1 MMKCRAL
8 IGGLAVAIGT
18 TACVGFERESSML
31 APTDTLTSG
40 ASGGANNESL
50 SLMGVWVSQ
59 STDGVPSPN
68 SCADLQWRIT
78 SQTPTSLAGEFA
90 ATCADGV
97 SIIGTASGHLNGTDV
112 PMEASGTATLPGLPP
127 CSFSLTGTGHIEG
140 SDAIRIQYSGTSCLG
155 PVQGEETL
163 RRPEPAEAPAPPP
176 PPAPPPAPAGGNGHH
191 IAGGPLTTARAQQV
205 VFATSNE
212 FAHLKAP
219 RATRPQ
225 AEAAAAEL
233 LRRTIWHL
241 QLAGYQSGRQKNPSG
256 ATSNDKLT
264 IAIDGAWRSYD
275 VFMDYGAPGVTMWV
289 IFKEVFPPNSVAD
302 SGISD

>member
-8 IGGLAVAIGT
+8 IGALALTIGT
-18 TACVGFERESSML
+18 AACVGFERDSSSSMV
-31 APTDTLTSG
+31 AP
-40 ASGGANNESL
+40 SGGSPSGGTNEAL
-50 SLMGVWVSQ
+50 SLTGVWVSQ
-59 STDGVPSPN
+59 STDEFPSAN

-97 SIIGTASGHLNGTDV
+97 SIMGTASGHLNGSDV

-127 CSFSLTGTGHIEG
+127 CSFSLTGTGHVEG
-140 SDAIRIQYSGTSCLG
+140 NDAIRIQYSGTSCLG

-163 RRPEPAEAPAPPP
+163 RRPEPAAAPPPPPPPPP
-176 PPAPPPAPAGGNGHH
+176 PPAPGNGYHVP
-191 IAGGPLTTARAQQV
+191 AGPLTAARAQQV

-219 RATRPQ
+219 RPTEAQ
-225 AEAAAAEL
+225 ARAAGEEL

-241 QLAGYQSGRQKNPSG
+241 QVAGYASGRQKNPSG
-256 ATSNDKLT
+256 AISNDKLT
-264 IAIDGAWRSYD
+264 VAIDGASRAYD
-275 VFMDYGAPGVTMWV
+275 IFMDYGAPGVTMRV
-289 IFKEVFPPNSVAD
+289 IFKEVFPANAVAD

>member
-1 MMKCRAL
+1 MTSGRCLR
-8 IGGLAVAIGT
+8 
-18 TACVGFERESSML
+18 GFE
-31 APTDTLTSG
+31 PTAQHG
-40 ASGGANNESL
+40 GPSGGSTERGARTKPSDNG
-50 SLMGVWVSQ
+50 GVGAQ
-59 STDGVPSPN
+59 STDEFPGAN

-97 SIIGTASGHLNGTDV
+97 SIMGTASGHVNGAEV
-112 PMEASGTATLPGLPP
+112 PMEASGTATLPGMPP

-140 SDAIRIQYSGTSCLG
+140 NDAIRIQYSGTSCLG

-163 RRPEPAEAPAPPP
+163 RRPEPAAAPAPPP
-176 PPAPPPAPAGGNGHH
+176 PPPPPPAPAPGNGYHV
-191 IAGGPLTTARAQQV
+191 AAGPLSAVRAQQV

-219 RATRPQ
+219 RPTDAQ
-225 AEAAAAEL
+225 ARAAGEEL

-241 QLAGYQSGRQKNPSG
+241 RLAGYQSGRQKNPSG
-256 ATSNDKLT
+256 AISNDKLT
-264 IAIDGAWRSYD
+264 VAIDGAWRAYD
-275 VFMDYGAPGVTMWV
+275 VFMDYGAPGVTMRV

>member
-8 IGGLAVAIGT
+8 IGVLALTTGT

-31 APTDTLTSG
+31 APTDGLTSG
-40 ASGGANNESL
+40 ASGGTSSESL

-59 STDGVPSPN
+59 STDEFPDAN

-90 ATCADGV
+90 ATCANGV
-97 SIIGTASGHLNGTDV
+97 SIIGTASGHLNGTEV

-140 SDAIRIQYSGTSCLG
+140 RDAIRIQYSGTSCLG
-155 PVQGEETL
+155 PVHGEETL
-163 RRPEPAEAPAPPP
+163 RRSNPAEAPAPPP
-176 PPAPPPAPAGGNGHH
+176 PPPPPPAPGNGYHV
-191 IAGGPLTTARAQQV
+191 AAGPLTSARAQQA

-212 FAHLKAP
+212 FAYLKAP
-219 RATRPQ
+219 RSTGAQ
-225 AEAAAAEL
+225 AGAAAEEL

-241 QLAGYQSGRQKNPSG
+241 RLAGYQSGRQRNPSG
-256 ATSNDKLT
+256 AISNDKLT
-264 IAIDGAWRSYD
+264 IAIDGAWRAYD
-275 VFMDYGAPGVTMWV
+275 IFMDYGAPGVTMRV

>member
-8 IGGLAVAIGT
+8 IGALAFTVGAA
-18 TACVGFERESSML
+18 ACVGFERESSNSMM
-31 APTDTLTSG
+31 AP
-40 ASGGANNESL
+40 SGGSPSGGTNEAL
-50 SLMGVWVSQ
+50 SLTGVWVSQ
-59 STDGVPSPN
+59 STDELPSAN

-97 SIIGTASGHLNGTDV
+97 SIMGTASGHLNGSEV

-127 CSFSLTGTGHIEG
+127 CSFSLTGTGHIDG
-140 SDAIRIQYSGTSCLG
+140 NDAIRIQYSGTSCLG

-163 RRPEPAEAPAPPP
+163 RRPEPAAAPEPPPPPPPP
-176 PPAPPPAPAGGNGHH
+176 PPAPGNGYHV
-191 IAGGPLTTARAQQV
+191 AAGPLTAARAQQV

-219 RATRPQ
+219 RSTEAQ
-225 AEAAAAEL
+225 ARAAGEEL

-241 QLAGYQSGRQKNPSG
+241 RVAGYQSGRQKNPSG
-256 ATSNDKLT
+256 AISNDKLT
-264 IAIDGAWRSYD
+264 VAIDGAWRAYD
-275 VFMDYGAPGVTMWV
+275 IFMDYGAPGVAMRV
-289 IFKEVFPPNSVAD
+289 IFKEVFPANSLAD